1 VGLAASI
8 GAGISMGFAEALSD
22 DGSLT
27 GRGHPYL
34 RGLVCGAMTLAGGIF
49 HALPF
54 LIPLFWTATA
64 IASFVV
70 LVELFLIAWI
80 RNRYMDSPFAVSV
93 FQVVVGGVLVF
104 LTGVLIGIS

>member
-1 VGLAASI
+1 
-8 GAGISMGFAEALSD
+8 
-22 DGSLT
+22 
-27 GRGHPYL
+27 
-34 RGLVCGAMTLAGGIF
+34 MTFAGGIF

-54 LIPLFWTATA
+54 LIPL
-64 IASFVV
+64 SGRPRHRRFVV